1 MVSPIEIQ
9 ILNKRLTSV
18 AEEMGIVLQKSAF
31 SPNIKERRDFSCAIF
46 DQAGNLLAQA
56 AHIPVHLGAMP
67 ETLKS
72 VRQLFTLRPGDI
84 IITNDP
90 FLGGTHL
97 PDITLIT
104 GVFLEDKTRASF
116 YLVTRAH
123 HADVGGITP
132 GSMPVATRLEQEGVL
147 IEPRYLARNHRMDN
161 RFLKELTGRMRN
173 QEERMGDLKAQIA
186 CLDRG
191 RKRLSEI
198 VASEAPDTLYEK
210 IDLLLDYGERV
221 MRTVVSALPDG
232 EYKFKD
238 YLDDDGL
245 GSEPIPILVRIC
257 IWQGNVDVDFSET
270 ADQVATGLNTVKS
283 VTKAATLY
291 CFFCLLGGN
300 YPINAGSLRPIR
312 IITRRGSLLDAMPL
326 APVAAGNVETSQR
339 IVDCVLGALAQ
350 AAPERIPAASC
361 GSMNNIAIGGKDESG
376 GEYTYYETI
385 GGGMG
390 GRPGADGLSGIQ
402 VHMTNT
408 LNTPIEALEQAYPFL
423 IERYC
428 LRRASGGKGK
438 FKGGEGIIRTYR
450 FLRPAMVTLLTERRR
465 LAPYGLSGGG
475 TGARGENI
483 LIQGKGQSKRLSGKG
498 HFHVEKNDLIEIR
511 TPGGGGWGKY
521 NP

>member
-1 MVSPIEIQ
+1 MISPVEIQ
-9 ILNKRLTSV
+9 IINKQLASV
-18 AEEMGIVLQKSAF
+18 AEEMGILLQKSAF

-46 DQAGNLLAQA
+46 DQGGNLLSQA

-72 VRQLFTLRPGDI
+72 VKELFTFQSGDI
-84 IITNDP
+84 IITNNP

-97 PDITLIT
+97 PDITLVT
-104 GVFLEDKTRASF
+104 GVFLDDQAEASF

-132 GSMPVATRLEQEGVL
+132 GSMPVATSLDQEGVL
-147 IEPRYLARNHRMDN
+147 IEPGYLARTHQIDN
-161 RFLKELTGRMRN
+161 RFLKRITDKMRN
-173 QEERMGDLKAQIA
+173 REERMGDLKAQIA

-191 RKRLSEI
+191 RQRLKEI
-198 VASEAPDTLYEK
+198 VARDGTDTFYAK
-210 IDLLLDYGERV
+210 INPLLDYGERV
-221 MRTVVSALPDG
+221 MRAVLSDLPDG
-232 EYKFKD
+232 EYDFSD
-238 YLDDDGL
+238 YLDDDGA
-245 GSEPIPILVRIC
+245 GSAPVPITVKIRIS
-257 IWQGNVDVDFSET
+257 GSSVEVDFSET
-270 ADQVATGLNTVKS
+270 ADQLATGLNTVRS

-291 CFFCLLGGN
+291 CFFCLLGSD

-312 IITRRGSLLDAMPL
+312 IITRRGSLLDAMPP

-350 AAPERIPAASC
+350 AIPGNVPAASC
-361 GSMNNIAIGGKDESG
+361 GSMNNIAIGGKDEAG
-376 GEYTYYETI
+376 RDYTYYETI

-408 LNTPIEALEQAYPFL
+408 LNTPVEALEQAYPFL
-423 IERYC
+423 IERYA
-428 LRRASGGKGK
+428 LRCGSGGKGK
-438 FKGGEGIIRTYR
+438 FRGGEGIIRAYR
-450 FLRPAMVTLLTERRR
+450 FLRPATVTLLTERRR
-465 LAPYGLSGGG
+465 LAPYGLSGGEP
-475 TGARGENI
+475 GAKGENI
-483 LIQGKGQSKRLSGKG
+483 LVRSGKYDRRLPGKG
-498 HFHVEKNDLIEIR
+498 HFHVEKDDLIEIR